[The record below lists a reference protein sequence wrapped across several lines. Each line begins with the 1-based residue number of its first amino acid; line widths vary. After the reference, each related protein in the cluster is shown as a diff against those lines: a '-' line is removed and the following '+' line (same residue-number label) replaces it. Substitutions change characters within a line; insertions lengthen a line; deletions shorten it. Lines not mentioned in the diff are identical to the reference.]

1 MTSKRL
7 YRSRQNQMVAGVCS
21 GIGDYL
27 GIDPTLIRLAF
38 LFLALWGGG
47 GLLAYIIAWV
57 VIPEEPLDAGMGAA
71 IEPAPKVVEE
81 AAETLDVE

>member
-7 YRSRQNQMVAGVCS
+7 YRSRQNQMVAGVCA

-27 GIDPTLIRLAF
+27 GIDPTLVRLAF

-57 VIPEEPLDAGMGAA
+57 VIPEAPLESGEIM
-71 IEPAPKVVEE
+71 PASPASTVVEE
-81 AAETLDVE
+81 AADVIDAN